1 MMNCFPSTKP
11 YEIIIGVPFVFT
23 TVCSM
28 PLCSRFLIPASQQMM
43 KLSRK

>member
-1 MMNCFPSTKP
+1 MYCFPSTKP

-28 PLCSRFLIPASQQMM
+28 PLCSIILRQKKNMI
-43 KLSRK
+43 KLSQK